1 MEKTIPIV
9 DLFAGPGGLGEGFS
23 SFETTAGGGGLCSP
37 FRIALSIEKEAFAHR
52 TLRLRSFFRLLK
64 LHVQPLDQYYAYVC
78 GSADDPFTPG
88 TRRFW
93 EQAGEEALQLEIGVG
108 KANETIHERV
118 RKIAAANKNWV
129 LIGGPPC
136 QAYSLV
142 GRSRNKGL
150 DDYEPEKDKRHFLY
164 KHYLEL
170 IKKFRP
176 AVFVMENVKGILS
189 SKVSGSSIF
198 TKILEDLRA
207 ADGTGNSCYR
217 IYSLSKGRVVYTG
230 PDGDE
235 VDPHDFVVRSELHGI
250 PQARHRVILVGVRE
264 DVVPGRFYPLE
275 EKESVKVREA
285 ISDLPKLRSGL
296 SSKDSLNAWQEKVA
310 AQASLVVSA
319 ISELPNATD
328 QRKIKAALRAVLK
341 GNLPYTGKGAL
352 RMHHSLQKANRFTK
366 RLRDESLT
374 VILNH
379 EARGHMDTDLG
390 RYLFAAAYAK
400 VKGVSP
406 SQEHF
411 PKALAPK
418 HENWFTG
425 KFADRFRV
433 QLRNAPS
440 TTVTCHISKDGHYY
454 IHHDPRQCR
463 SLTVREAARLQT
475 FPDNYF
481 FEGNRTE
488 QYIQVGNAVPPLLAK
503 EIARKV
509 YRILKKQA

>member
-1 MEKTIPIV
+1 MEKAIPIV

-23 SFETTAGGGGLCSP
+23 SFEASAGSGSKCAP
-37 FRIALSIEKEAFAHR
+37 FRIALSVEKEAFAHR

-64 LHVQPLDQYYAYVC
+64 RNGQPLDQYYAYLA
-78 GSADDPFTPG
+78 GTSPFPFTPD
-88 TRRFW
+88 TRKFW
-93 EQAGEEALQLEIGVG
+93 DHAGEEALQLEIGVG
-108 KANETIHERV
+108 DANSTIHERV
-118 RKIAAANKNWV
+118 RKISASNRNWV

-150 DDYEPEKDKRHFLY
+150 DDYRPEKDKRHFLY
-164 KHYLEL
+164 THYLDL
-170 IKKFRP
+170 ITKFRP
-176 AVFVMENVKGILS
+176 AVFIMENVKGILS
-189 SKVSGSSIF
+189 SKVSGSNIF

-207 ADGTGNSCYR
+207 DDGTEGKSYR

-250 PQARHRVILVGVRE
+250 PQARHRVVLVGVRE
-264 DVVPGRFYPLE
+264 DVVPEHFYPLE
-275 EKESVKVREA
+275 EKEVVKVREA

-296 SSKDSLNAWQEKVA
+296 SSKDSLSAWQETVA
-310 AQASLVVSA
+310 EQAGHVVNA
-319 ISELPNATD
+319 LKELPNATD
-328 QRKIKAALRAVLK
+328 QRKIKAALREVLK

-352 RMHHSLQKANRFTK
+352 RLHHSLQKANRFTK
-366 RLRDESLT
+366 RLRDENLP
-374 VILNH
+374 VIVNH
-379 EARGHMDTDLG
+379 EARGHMDSDLG

-406 SQEHF
+406 SQGHF

-425 KFADRFRV
+425 NFADRFRV

-503 EIARKV
+503 EIAKKV

>member
-1 MEKTIPIV
+1 MEELIPVV

-23 SFETTAGGGGLCSP
+23 SYETPACGRVRAP
-37 FRIALSIEKEAFAHR
+37 FRIALSVEKEAFAHR

-64 LHVQPLDQYYAYVC
+64 LHGQQLDQYYAYV
-78 GSADDPFTPG
+78 SG
-88 TRRFW
+88 TAKEPCTTDTRKFW

-108 KANETIHERV
+108 KANETIHDRV
-118 RKIAAANKNWV
+118 RKIAAANCNWV
-129 LIGGPPC
+129 LVGGPPC

-150 DDYEPEKDKRHFLY
+150 DNYVPERDKRHFLY

-170 IKKFRP
+170 IQKFRP

-189 SKVSGSSIF
+189 SKISGTNIF
-198 TKILEDLRA
+198 AKILEDLRA
-207 ADGTGNSCYR
+207 ADGSGHDCYR
-217 IYSLSKGRVVYTG
+217 IYSLSNGGVVYTG
-230 PDGDE
+230 PDGVE

-250 PQARHRVILVGVRE
+250 PQARHRVILVGVRG
-264 DVVPGRFYPLE
+264 DVVPKSFSPLE
-275 EKESVKVREA
+275 RKKAVTVRMA

-296 SSKDSLNAWQEKVA
+296 SRKDSLEAWQVAVSEQAAKVEE
-310 AQASLVVSA
+310 SLQEITSP
-319 ISELPNATD
+319 SD
-328 QRKIKAALRAVLK
+328 QRTLKAALRDVLK
-341 GNLPYTGKGAL
+341 GGLPYKRRGAL
-352 RMHHSLQKANRFTK
+352 QMRHALQNGNRFTE
-366 RLRDESLT
+366 RLHDPDLP

-379 EARGHMDTDLG
+379 ESRGHMASDLG
-390 RYLFAAAYAK
+390 RYLFAAVFAK
-400 VKGVSP
+400 IKKVSP

-411 PKALAPK
+411 PKSLAPK

-425 KFADRFRV
+425 SFADRFRV

-440 TTVTCHISKDGHYY
+440 TTVTCHIAKDGHYY

-488 QYIQVGNAVPPLLAK
+488 QYIQVGNAVPPLLAR

-509 YRILKKQA
+509 YRLLKKRP